1 MLPLFVAG
9 TSLTILMWTVYQ
21 TQVPIRG
28 VVFDYDVIEQSK
40 NSFIG
45 LHKVMFNSSSN
56 LPITCIH
63 VVARGVDMK
72 DVLVRTSLPGPVEQE
87 VVLSNVFGMCTP
99 FRPGQNEMYMWIRLV
114 CAFVAFTFVGL
125 EFLSCEHERERKTP
139 LLPLRKSDSNFVL
152 HAPSN
157 NDNDGVEKE
166 V

>member
-28 VVFDYDVIEQSK
+28 TVFDYDIIEQSK
-40 NSFIG
+40 NSFVG

-63 VVARGVDMK
+63 VVARGTDMK

-87 VVLSNVFGMCTP
+87 VVLSKVFGMCTP

-125 EFLSCEHERERKTP
+125 EFLSWEHERERKTP
-139 LLPLRKSDSNFVL
+139 ILPLRKSDSNFTLQAVQTT
-152 HAPSN
+152 
-157 NDNDGVEKE
+157 DGVEKE